1 MITIK
6 IGGSVVD
13 DLHPSVVTDIK
24 KLVDKLPERTK
35 ATGEGIVLVHGGGK
49 EVTKVTKQLGKE
61 PRFVV
66 SPGGVK
72 SRYTDLETAEI
83 FTMVMSGRINKT
95 IVRMLQ
101 KNGINAVGLSG
112 IDGKIIQADRKKK
125 LIIMNEKGRKQAID
139 GGYTGKITQVNES
152 LIETLLE
159 QRYVPVISPVAI
171 SEDSEF
177 LNVDGDRA
185 AANIAGKIGMI
196 ARMHLPDN
204 KIIFLTNVDGLLM
217 DEKLVDTLTLAK
229 AKEILPQ
236 IGFGMEKKILA
247 ATEALDMGVPEAI
260 IANGQRENPIS
271 SAIAHNHCTVIKN
284 E

>member
-6 IGGSVVD
+6 IGGSVVN
-13 DLHPSVVTDIK
+13 DLHPSVVADIK
-24 KLVDKLPERTK
+24 KVVEQ
-35 ATGEGIVLVHGGGK
+35 EEVILVHGGGK
-49 EVTKVTKQLGKE
+49 EVTKVTEQLGKE

-125 LIIMNEKGRKQAID
+125 LIIMNEKGRKQVID
-139 GGYTGKITQVNES
+139 GGYTGKITHVNAS
-152 LIETLLE
+152 LIKSILE
-159 QRYVPVISPVAI
+159 QGYTPVISPIAI
-171 SEDSEF
+171 SEESDF

-185 AANIAGKIGMI
+185 AANIAG
-196 ARMHLPDN
+196 HL
-204 KIIFLTNVDGLLM
+204 FLTNVDGLLM

-247 ATEALDMGVPEAI
+247 ATEALEMGVTEAI

>member
-6 IGGSVVD
+6 IGGSVVN
-13 DLHPSVVTDIK
+13 DLHPSVVADIK
-24 KLVDKLPERTK
+24 KVVEQ
-35 ATGEGIVLVHGGGK
+35 EEVILVHGGGK
-49 EVTKVTKQLGKE
+49 EVTKVTEQLGKE
-61 PRFVV
+61 PKFVV

-83 FTMVMSGRINKT
+83 FTMVMSGRISKT

-139 GGYTGKITQVNES
+139 GGYTGKITHVNAS
-152 LIETLLE
+152 LIKSILE
-159 QRYVPVISPVAI
+159 QGYTPVISPIAI
-171 SEDSEF
+171 SEESDF

-185 AANIAGKIGMI
+185 AANIAGQVKTDKV
-196 ARMHLPDN
+196 L
-204 KIIFLTNVDGLLM
+204 FLTNVDGLLM

-247 ATEALDMGVPEAI
+247 ATEALEMGVTEAI

>member
-6 IGGSVVD
+6 IGGSVVN
-13 DLHPSVVTDIK
+13 DLHPSVVADIK
-24 KLVDKLPERTK
+24 KVVEQ
-35 ATGEGIVLVHGGGK
+35 EEVILVHGGGK
-49 EVTKVTKQLGKE
+49 EVTKVTEQLGKE

-83 FTMVMSGRINKT
+83 FTMVMSGRISKT

-247 ATEALDMGVPEAI
+247 ATEALEMGVTEAI

-271 SAIAHNHCTVIKN
+271 SAIAHNHCTVIKD